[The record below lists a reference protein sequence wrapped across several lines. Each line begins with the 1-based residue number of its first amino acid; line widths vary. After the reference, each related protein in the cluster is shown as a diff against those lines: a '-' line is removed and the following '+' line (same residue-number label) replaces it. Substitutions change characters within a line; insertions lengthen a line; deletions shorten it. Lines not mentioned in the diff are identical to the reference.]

1 MLNSI
6 GMWSM
11 FWRKVDRSYSL
22 FLSLI
27 RRNTVKQKQW
37 EKVQNVASQ
46 MPSPWRSSTAILQKR
61 NMMNQLLLMILIW
74 NSRSMAFWQKKKY
87 DCKSIRWAP
96 SIVLPDAKDGWQ
108 GQNHGKRQ
116 NKVQPPTS
124 VYSVKMQK
132 MIPCSKYS
140 RLWRCKFC
148 LVPMSGMRK
157 MRKKTTPRQLNHP
170 VIHPPITPFS

>member
-1 MLNSI
+1 MLWFNRYVIHVLEKGRPILFSFLI
-6 GMWSM
+6 LDQEEHGQAKTMRKKHKTQRLKCLLHDDHQQPSYKKEIWWTNCRSWSW
-11 FWRKVDRSYSL
+11 FEIQDHWH
-22 FLSLI
+22 FG
-27 RRNTVKQKQW
+27 
-37 EKVQNVASQ
+37 
-46 MPSPWRSSTAILQKR
+46 KR
-61 NMMNQLLLMILIW
+61 E
-74 NSRSMAFWQKKKY
+74 KY
-87 DCKSIRWAP
+87 DCKSFRGAP

-108 GQNHGKRQ
+108 GQDHGKRQ

-124 VYSVKMQK
+124 IYKMQK

-140 RLWRCKFC
+140 RLGRCKFC